1 MQYVFG
7 IILFLFGSALGS
19 FINVIVNRYNTGLS
33 FFKGRSICFSCNHKL
48 QTKDL
53 VPILSFLF
61 LRGKC
66 RYCQSKIPKETLI
79 FELLMGTLS
88 VLAALKSGLF
98 SSASGFNFLSPD
110 FVIQADIIHFVQY
123 LLITIIFGN
132 ILLISIYDLR
142 HFIIPDS
149 FLLYFAGFALIYHII
164 FGFSLF
170 YILAGLIL
178 ALPFLLIFL
187 ISKGTWFGFGD
198 VKYILVL
205 GFFLGFIEGLSAVIL
220 AFWIGATFSLLALS
234 LKKIAPHLNL
244 PLIKNNLTI
253 KSEIPFGP
261 FLSVGVIISF
271 CLSLD
276 LFQIHELFNIF

>member
-7 IILFLFGSALGS
+7 VIIFLFGAALGS
-19 FINVIVNRYNTGLS
+19 FINVVVNRYNTGLS
-33 FFKGRSICFSCNHKL
+33 FFKGRSICFSCNEKL

-53 VPILSFLF
+53 VPIFSFLF

-66 RYCQSKIPKETLI
+66 RYCHSKIPKETII
-79 FELLMGTLS
+79 FELLMGVLS
-88 VLAALKSGLF
+88 ILAAFKSGF
-98 SSASGFNFLSPD
+98 FAQAVGFNFSW
-110 FVIQADIIHFVQY
+110 
-123 LLITIIFGN
+123 LLATGYFLLMAILGN

-149 FLLYFAGFALIYHII
+149 FLLSFAGLALVYHII
-164 FGFSLF
+164 FGFSWF

-205 GFFLGFIEGLSAVIL
+205 GFFLGFIQGLSAVVL
-220 AFWIGATFSLLALS
+220 SFWIGAVFSLGALF
-234 LKKIAPHLNL
+234 LKRFVPHLNL
-244 PLIKNNLTI
+244 PLLKNNLTI

-261 FLSVGVIISF
+261 FLSLGIIISF